1 MIHKGRFIRVIIIV
15 LLLSGLAVAQQ
26 EPQVLTEASPQAT
39 PEAQAT
45 PELQSTP
52 EAQATVSPAPTP
64 AGSPST
70 IDELERALRERE
82 EKEQAE
88 GVADPN
94 KPRTHRF
101 INQPVGAVLELL
113 AEEAQIPYVDPGINP
128 EERTSIVLPNM
139 TPSQA
144 FYAVAEAHRFKVVT
158 LSESGVTTLRRA
170 DISLPGNYEIRRFR
184 LRYVSC
190 EDLLQPAAG
199 YLGIEVKPTAP
210 NNPAYPRPNNTEPGA
225 AAYTGSP
232 EVTAGAPGGVQTLYS
247 AGTEQSAPRFNA
259 GLPFDSPLSVA
270 KGNAG
275 NWVWP
280 ERATNSIMA
289 RATAEE
295 LDGLAEQ
302 IRVWDRPEDQIQ
314 INTYVVEVDTNDDLF
329 GGVDWSNTFGQQGAT
344 FTLTGNVGTP
354 SNTIFS
360 QSIAGA
366 FFKSGLILQFPNVQA
381 TIRALT
387 QRGKLKSNSSPVTYT
402 RTGEPVQIRSVTNQT
417 FFLQTA
423 ATANVQATNTP
434 YTFTTGLT
442 IDLVPRILQGGVI
455 DLKIN
460 PALSTQTGSNQ
471 SPAIP
476 GTNTAVEVPII
487 ETRSATADVEVR
499 SGDAAV
505 IGGITT
511 DVNNIITNGIPGF
524 RKIPLIGYL
533 FQTRQKNRDRTNLI
547 IIVWPRIVK
556 GTFKRN
562 DRVGTDEAD
571 TVEQLRDLPGEP
583 PPIPCDT
590 EGKVPAARTE
600 GKQPTGKASVYYQQ
614 AEKSSS
620 KKRAHPSPSPR
631 QQQ

>member
-1 MIHKGRFIRVIIIV
+1 MIHKGRFIRVTTIV
-15 LLLSGLAVAQQ
+15 LLLRGLALAQQ
-26 EPQVLTEASPQAT
+26 EPQVPEATPAPQAT
-39 PEAQAT
+39 PEAET
-45 PELQSTP
+45 
-52 EAQATVSPAPTP
+52 TVSPAPTP
-64 AGSPST
+64 AGSPSV
-70 IDELERALRERE
+70 IEDLEKALRERE

-88 GVADPN
+88 ALADPN

-101 INQPVGAVLELL
+101 TNQSVGAVLELL
-113 AEEAQIPYVDPGINP
+113 AEEAQIPYVDPGLNP

-139 TPSQA
+139 TPLQA

-158 LSESGVTTLRRA
+158 LGESGVATLRRA
-170 DISLPGNYEIRRFR
+170 DISLPGNYEIRRFT

-199 YLGIEVKPTAP
+199 YLGIQLKATAP
-210 NNPAYPRPNNTEPGA
+210 NNPAYPRPNNVEPGA
-225 AAYTGSP
+225 AAYAGSP
-232 EVTAGAPGGVQTLYS
+232 EVTGGAPGGIQTLYS
-247 AGTEQSAPRFNA
+247 AGTEQSSPRFVS
-259 GLPFDSPLSVA
+259 GMPFDSPLSVGQGQ
-270 KGNAG
+270 GNTG

-280 ERATNSIMA
+280 ERSTNSIMA

-295 LDGLAEQ
+295 LDGLAQQ

-329 GGVDWSNTFGQQGAT
+329 GGVDWSNTLGQQGAT
-344 FTLTGNVGTP
+344 FSLTGNVGSP

-387 QRGKLKSNSSPVTYT
+387 QRGKLKSTNSPVTYT

-442 IDLVPRILQGGVI
+442 NDIVPRILRGGVI

-460 PALSTQTGSNQ
+460 PALSTQTGTTQ

-476 GTNTAVEVPII
+476 GTNTTVAIPVID
-487 ETRSATADVEVR
+487 TRQATADVQVR

-505 IGGITT
+505 IGGITQDT
-511 DVNNIITNGIPGF
+511 NNLITNGIPGL
-524 RKIPLIGYL
+524 RKIPVLGYL
-533 FQTRQKNRDRTNLI
+533 FQTRQKNRDRTNLV

-556 GTFKRN
+556 GTFKRD

-590 EGKVPAARTE
+590 EGKVPTGGTE

-614 AEKSSS
+614 AEKTSP
-620 KKRAHPSPSPR
+620 KKRVHPSPSPR
-631 QQQ
+631 Q